1 MYSLSKRKFTKFDPI
16 PKMSDFS
23 SIKSGSNSSF
33 ILPKAP
39 KFNSQPSFIKAGL
52 LHFQKYQNVRKQ
64 NFDQRIAVCELLK
77 AKANNLF
84 LDGEYEEAVNQ
95 YEQV

>member
-1 MYSLSKRKFTKFDPI
+1 
-16 PKMSDFS
+16 MSDFS
-23 SIKSGSNSSF
+23 SIKTGSNSALN
-33 ILPKAP
+33 LPKAP
-39 KFNSQPSFIKAGL
+39 KFTNLPSFTKAGL

-64 NFDQRIAVCELLK
+64 NFDQRIAVCENLK

-84 LDGEYEEAVNQ
+84 LDGEYEEAVSQ